1 MGKGILFIAAAGNGG
16 SSSLLYPASYPA
28 LMSVAAID
36 SNKNTASFS
45 QYNNQVEISGPGVA
59 IKSTIPNNQYATW
72 SGTSMATP
80 HVAGVAGLLWM
91 HFPECKNY
99 EIRNVLAATAE
110 DLKASGC
117 DVNTGYGL
125 VQAKNAYELL
135 SEGNCGGSIGQTSPV
150 GGCEQLVPVGP
161 TAAPTP
167 QCASDSD
174 CDDGD
179 TCTVNTCDNGL
190 CESLLSCSLCAKS
203 EVKVEITT
211 DNYGAETSFDIK
223 DNSGD
228 NIMEGGDYESAT
240 TYAESTC
247 VGGGSYTFTIN
258 DSYGDGTCCAY
269 GSGSYS
275 VKVNDEEVAS
285 GGEFSGS
292 TEEKQFDVDN
302 MSEPPTTPPPTTAS
316 PTTGFP
322 TTVFPIGS
330 PSSGPSV
337 DITSTPTILTPSP
350 SAPNNTPPTNYPTL
364 YPTQRPPTP
373 YPTQIPPT
381 INPTSIPPTPFPTG
395 RRPTLFPTGTPP
407 TLFPTHTPPT
417 MHPTSI
423 RDTVSSNESIP
434 IASPIKNAQL
444 RTKHALNGR
453 IAANTPVAGG
463 QRHVEI
469 KYLVLKPKQMLQ
481 PSWPQAMQ

>member
-1 MGKGILFIAAAGNGG
+1 MG
-16 SSSLLYPASYPA
+16 
-28 LMSVAAID
+28 
-36 SNKNTASFS
+36 
-45 QYNNQVEISGPGVA
+45 
-59 IKSTIPNNQYATW
+59 
-72 SGTSMATP
+72 
-80 HVAGVAGLLWM
+80 
-91 HFPECKNY
+91 
-99 EIRNVLAATAE
+99 
-110 DLKASGC
+110 
-117 DVNTGYGL
+117 
-125 VQAKNAYELL
+125 
-135 SEGNCGGSIGQTSPV
+135 
-150 GGCEQLVPVGP
+150 
-161 TAAPTP
+161 
-167 QCASDSD
+167 

-258 DSYGDGTCCAY
+258 DSYGDGICCAY
-269 GSGSYS
+269 GSVSYS

-302 MSEPPTTPPPTTAS
+302 MSEPPTT
-316 PTTGFP
+316 GFP
-322 TTVFPIGS
+322 TTVSPIGS

-350 SAPNNTPPTNYPTL
+350 SAPNNTPPTNYPTHAPPTL

-373 YPTQIPPT
+373 YPTQ
-381 INPTSIPPTPFPTG
+381 
-395 RRPTLFPTGTPP
+395 
-407 TLFPTHTPPT
+407 
-417 MHPTSI
+417 
-423 RDTVSSNESIP
+423 
-434 IASPIKNAQL
+434 
-444 RTKHALNGR
+444 
-453 IAANTPVAGG
+453 
-463 QRHVEI
+463 
-469 KYLVLKPKQMLQ
+469 
-481 PSWPQAMQ
+481 